1 MVQRWCV
8 TVVLAG
14 LLLAGTAVTHGQTPA
29 PATAPTEE
37 ELALKPPPTFGQRIG
52 EVWTWFKIK
61 WQLGGATMWFIGFAG
76 LLAVASAIDRG
87 ISLRRSRIVPKGL
100 ATEAN
105 NLWQQGQY
113 EQVMQLAESSDSTL
127 GRVVA
132 FIVEHRNNPYD
143 LINKA
148 AEDIAAQAAVGTA
161 DYIIAHRIPHF
172 AAFALRW
179 LPAPIAAR
187 LLMRSIERHAW
198 TFVGAGAFTVTG
210 PWNFTIDRSQA
221 GDRTAPPDTLFRWY
235 AAVFARLYSRLVR
248 ANSSCTGAAPD
259 PRYPLRWHYRIA
271 PVTAGA
277 ARVRALPPERGAIRQ
292 SPAPKSAAPRPP
304 VSASP
309 PASRVP
315 S

>member
-1 MVQRWCV
+1 VADAPSR
-8 TVVLAG
+8 AG
-14 LLLAGTAVTHGQTPA
+14 LGSCALPSHAGALIGPNAVLQMAWAMEGTIGAAAAREVLEVAGIDALPSGEAMICEAEALRLHQALVMLHPA
-29 PATAPTEE
+29 
-37 ELALKPPPTFGQRIG
+37 
-52 EVWTWFKIK
+52 
-61 WQLGGATMWFIGFAG
+61 
-76 LLAVASAIDRG
+76 
-87 ISLRRSRIVPKGL
+87 
-100 ATEAN
+100 
-105 NLWQQGQY
+105 
-113 EQVMQLAESSDSTL
+113 
-127 GRVVA
+127 
-132 FIVEHRNNPYD
+132 
-143 LINKA
+143 A

-161 DYIIAHRIPHF
+161 DYIIANRIPRF
-172 AAFALRW
+172 AALALRW

-210 PWNFTIDRSQA
+210 PWNFSIDRACA

-271 PVTAGA
+271 PVTADA
-277 ARVRALPPERGAIRQ
+277 VRVRAVPPAPGAIRQ
-292 SPAPKSAAPRPP
+292 SPAPRSAAPPP
-304 VSASP
+304 PASTSP